1 MNNKFSTIQ
10 NIILPNKKIN
20 YFVITIVI
28 LGIISGS
35 IFLTLLNQNDQNST
49 INQIQSF
56 FSSINDSSINNGL
69 AFKNSLITNIVYISL
84 IWILGMSIIGI
95 FLNIFLIY
103 LKGFLIGFS
112 VSAIIKTYG
121 IKGIIA
127 SFIYIFPHQLIN
139 VLVIIILGIYSIMFT
154 LNLLSLIWTKKKIN
168 IKTMLKRFNII
179 FLFSLLLTIF
189 SSLSEA
195 FILPAFMKL
204 IINLFVK

>member
-69 AFKNSLITNIVYISL
+69 AFKNSLITNIIYISL